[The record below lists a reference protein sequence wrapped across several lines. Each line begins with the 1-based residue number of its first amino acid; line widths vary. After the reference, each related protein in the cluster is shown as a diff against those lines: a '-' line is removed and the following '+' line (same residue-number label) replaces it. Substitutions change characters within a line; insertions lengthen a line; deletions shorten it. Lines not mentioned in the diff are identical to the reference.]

1 MTKSFTS
8 KILPDVEGILTPNA
22 ALAKSSWFGVGG
34 PAEFM
39 FIPKDENDLKKFLK
53 SLNPKIPI
61 FTLGALSNVLIRDG
75 GVAGV
80 VIKLGSNF
88 NDIISFNS
96 TIKTGASAMDMN
108 ISKFA
113 AKKGIGGMEFL
124 SGIPGSIGGSVKMN
138 AGAFGHEISDILK
151 RVKFVNRSGE
161 VEEIDGNDIRM
172 GYRKSFFPKGSII
185 LEVQLKGY
193 PLPKNLI
200 LNKMKD
206 IKDKRLNS
214 QPVKNLTGGS
224 TFKNPK
230 GFKAWELIDKAGCR
244 GLIIGGAEISQ
255 THPNFI
261 INKGNALSA
270 DIESLG
276 LEVKRR
282 VKEYCGIDLK
292 WEIQRV
298 GKKEKKRLK

>member
-22 ALAKSSWFGVGG
+22 DLAKSSWFGVGG

-88 NDIISFNS
+88 NDIISLNS
-96 TIKTGASAMDMN
+96 TIKAGASAMDMN

-151 RVKFVNRSGE
+151 RVRFVNRSGE
-161 VEEIDGNDIRM
+161 VQELDGKDIRM

-200 LNKMKD
+200 
-206 IKDKRLNS
+206 I
-214 QPVKNLTGGS
+214 
-224 TFKNPK
+224 FIY
-230 GFKAWELIDKAGCR
+230 LIVFR
-244 GLIIGGAEISQ
+244 
-255 THPNFI
+255 
-261 INKGNALSA
+261 
-270 DIESLG
+270 
-276 LEVKRR
+276 
-282 VKEYCGIDLK
+282 
-292 WEIQRV
+292 
-298 GKKEKKRLK
+298 

>member
-22 ALAKSSWFGVGG
+22 DLAKSSWFGVGG

-88 NDIISFNS
+88 NDIISFKS
-96 TIKTGASAMDMN
+96 TIITCASAMDMN

-124 SGIPGSIGGSVKMN
+124 SGIPGSIGGSV
-138 AGAFGHEISDILK
+138 
-151 RVKFVNRSGE
+151 
-161 VEEIDGNDIRM
+161 
-172 GYRKSFFPKGSII
+172 
-185 LEVQLKGY
+185 
-193 PLPKNLI
+193 
-200 LNKMKD
+200 
-206 IKDKRLNS
+206 
-214 QPVKNLTGGS
+214 
-224 TFKNPK
+224 
-230 GFKAWELIDKAGCR
+230 
-244 GLIIGGAEISQ
+244 
-255 THPNFI
+255 
-261 INKGNALSA
+261 
-270 DIESLG
+270 
-276 LEVKRR
+276 
-282 VKEYCGIDLK
+282 
-292 WEIQRV
+292 
-298 GKKEKKRLK
+298 